1 MTHKARK
8 ERVHRCDD
16 CNLTFRTEK
25 SLARHRE
32 LHDPTRPLAC
42 PKCPL
47 RWVSLRVSL
56 NVIKSRFSRNVPSL
70 PDYRHSHLK
79 WHTNLFFNRYKNKDQ
94 LVRHKQTHEK
104 PNIECELC
112 HRVFGRPDHLKRHI
126 ATKHAS
132 LPHEEQIN
140 LSESVNKRKH
150 ANKQL
155 PKQPPKPDPP
165 QLPTQPLTNLTA
177 TFTPNNFPEMMLSLK
192 EPQPAEVVGL
202 DGVPST
208 NFSTNHPHPNATTAF
223 INLQGGGLVP
233 TISIVPTTTPHMHN
247 SMWLLNIIE

>member
-1 MTHKARK
+1 MIVISHFERK
-8 ERVHRCDD
+8 KVWPDIGSCTIQHVRWHVQNAPYGE
-16 CNLTFRTEK
+16 
-25 SLARHRE
+25 
-32 LHDPTRPLAC
+32 
-42 PKCPL
+42 
-47 RWVSLRVSL
+47 WVSGVSL

-79 WHTNLFFNRYKNKDQ
+79 WHNLFFFNRYKNKDQ

-104 PNIECELC
+104 PDIECELC

-150 ANKQL
+150 ANKQQL
-155 PKQPPKPDPP
+155 QKQPPKPASP

-177 TFTPNNFPEMMLSLK
+177 TFTPNNFSEMMLSLK

-202 DGVPST
+202 DGVAST
-208 NFSTNHPHPNATTAF
+208 NFPTNHHHPNATTAF

-247 SMWLLNIIE
+247 SMWLLNII